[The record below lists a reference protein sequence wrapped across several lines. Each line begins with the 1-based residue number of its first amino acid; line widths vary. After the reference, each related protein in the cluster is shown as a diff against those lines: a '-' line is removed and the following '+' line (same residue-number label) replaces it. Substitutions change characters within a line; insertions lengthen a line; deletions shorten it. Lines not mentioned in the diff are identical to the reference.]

1 METLHELDAVPVEK
15 HHYGVTS
22 FIERNKSKDL
32 SIFVIDDNEAYLQLI
47 KNMLDHE
54 NFSVFTFTTGEEAL
68 EYLQIRPELVIIDIH
83 LNSQDPTAMNGDVV
97 AELIQQ
103 RLPDTEI
110 ALISGDKKLNLI
122 SELHSSYPNNIIYK
136 DEKAME
142 KIIDISDMV
151 ASKMNRKRSSYKG
164 AFIVAVIILVVENII
179 IIVQL
184 WTQNF

>member
-1 METLHELDAVPVEK
+1 METLHEMEAIPVEK

-32 SIFVIDDNEAYLQLI
+32 SIFVVDDNEAYLHLL
-47 KNMLDHE
+47 KHMLDHE

-83 LNSQDPTAMNGDVV
+83 LNSRDPTAMNGDRI
-97 AELIQQ
+97 AELIHQ
-103 RLPDTEI
+103 RLPETEI

-122 SELHSSYPNNIIYK
+122 SELHTSYTNAVIYK

-142 KIIDISDMV
+142 KIIDVSDKV
-151 ASKMNRKRSSYKG
+151 ALKVNNRNRSYKG
-164 AFIVAVIILVVENII
+164 AFILVVIILVIENSILI
-179 IIVQL
+179 FQL

>member
-1 METLHELDAVPVEK
+1 METLRELDAVPVEK

-32 SIFVIDDNEAYLQLI
+32 SIFVIDDNEVYLHLM

-68 EYLQIRPELVIIDIH
+68 EYLQIKPELVIIDIH
-83 LNSQDPTAMNGDVV
+83 LNSEDPTAMDGDVV

-122 SELHSSYPNNIIYK
+122 SELHSSYSKIIIYK

-142 KIIDISDMV
+142 KIIDVSDKV
-151 ASKMNRKRSSYKG
+151 ASKVNRKRASYKF
-164 AFIVAVIILVVENII
+164 AFIFAVIILLIENCILII
-179 IIVQL
+179 LL